1 MDKKIYLQL
10 KKQISIKV
18 GQTVYLKDIA
28 YLLCPIEIKEKVE
41 KLVIPIDYN
50 RDSEIITI
58 SVIEIIEIISRAIPQ
73 TMILSVGEKKVSIAI
88 DKIDKEESNKINLTN
103 FVKIVI
109 TCLLLF
115 LGAGLA
121 IMYFHAD
128 VNMHQV
134 HETITTSLTG
144 QKNVSLYWINIPYSI
159 GIGIG
164 IALFFGIFSRN
175 KNIPDLLEIEMFKY
189 KRDVESYMEYREDQK
204 SGENE

>member
-144 QKNVSLYWINIPYSI
+144 QKNVSLYWINIP
-159 GIGIG
+159 
-164 IALFFGIFSRN
+164 
-175 KNIPDLLEIEMFKY
+175 IP
-189 KRDVESYMEYREDQK
+189 
-204 SGENE
+204 